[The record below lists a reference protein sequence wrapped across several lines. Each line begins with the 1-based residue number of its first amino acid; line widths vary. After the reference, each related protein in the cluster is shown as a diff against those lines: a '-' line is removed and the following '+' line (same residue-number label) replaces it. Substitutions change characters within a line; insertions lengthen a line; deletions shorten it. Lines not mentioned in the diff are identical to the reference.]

1 MIRPAN
7 PPLHAFLPL
16 SALHTVTAIAPPP
29 LPTRPL
35 LIAEAAWLFVSDL
48 AGLPAD
54 LAGLLAATLQRL
66 AVQAGQQRVVVLLV
80 EPALGREYGVRVTP
94 CLVLD
99 TGARQVQL
107 PGDPAQLD
115 VGRLEAAL
123 ARH

>member
-1 MIRPAN
+1 M
-7 PPLHAFLPL
+7 
-16 SALHTVTAIAPPP
+16 TAIAPPD
-29 LPTRPL
+29 LTTRPL
-35 LIAEAAWLFVSDL
+35 LTAEAAWLFVSDL

-54 LAGLLAATLQRL
+54 LAGLLDATLQRL
-66 AVQAGQQRVVVLLV
+66 AVQAGQQRVVQLLD

-115 VGRLEAAL
+115 IGGLEAAL